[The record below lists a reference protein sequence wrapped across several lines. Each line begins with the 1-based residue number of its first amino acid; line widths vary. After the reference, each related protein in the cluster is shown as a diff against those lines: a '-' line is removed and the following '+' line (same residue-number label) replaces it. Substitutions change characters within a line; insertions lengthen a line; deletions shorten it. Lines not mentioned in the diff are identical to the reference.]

1 MNLYLNN
8 SEHKIR
14 IWSMFTF
21 EYTKNVNIISIEKK
35 LLLFTG
41 EKSDFVSLILIS
53 ILNIE
58 KDISISEVAT
68 LP

>member
-53 ILNIE
+53 FLNIE
-58 KDISISEVAT
+58 KEVSISEVAT
-68 LP
+68 IA